1 MKKLLSLLLI
11 GLLVLAGCTTQ
22 SPDPQEPDTPPETV
36 PGETNEPDS
45 SQPGEPTE
53 QADGYKVYPA
63 NLTKAHSLEE
73 AIQLM
78 SNEPLPADIVQAI
91 RDFGLSTGPQ
101 LLDGTKN
108 DNYSPLS
115 LYIALA
121 MVATGAEGQ
130 SAEELYAALNRP
142 LDREALADEISDIM
156 ARLNIETSH
165 GRIQLANSIWN
176 QFDFPFKSDYIDRL
190 NDRFQ
195 ASLFEVDFTDPATGQ
210 KMTDWVSD
218 ATEGLIEP
226 TFDDTEDY
234 ISVLFN
240 ALYFKESWHKPFQSE
255 LTKPGPFKGVDG
267 ETEKDFLH
275 SNSMLQ
281 YIKHDG
287 VEGVV
292 LPFEVSRMILLKKSG
307 SNPMDILKD
316 YTLDE
321 LLSKAQSAQV
331 DLKLPKFSFDNE
343 YQLPALLNQLG
354 IKQVMDPDQAD
365 LSGMTDQDLYVS
377 SVIQQS
383 FIGLDETGVEAAA
396 VTSVIMETTGIPSL
410 EAELVF
416 DEPFLFIIESP
427 DGLPLFIGTLTN

>member
-11 GLLVLAGCTTQ
+11 GLLVLTSCQTQ
-22 SPDPQEPDTPPETV
+22 SPDPEETDRPPETP
-36 PGETNEPDS
+36 PGETNEPDDPPTS
-45 SQPGEPTE
+45 EPAGDE
-53 QADGYKVYPA
+53 SGKVYPA
-63 NLTKAHSLEE
+63 NLSKAYSLED
-73 AIQLM
+73 AVQLM
-78 SNEPLPADIVQAI
+78 ANEPLPADIVQAI
-91 RDFGLSTGPQ
+91 RDFGFTTGKQ

-121 MVATGAEGQ
+121 MVATGADGQ

-142 LDREALADEISDIM
+142 LEREALANEISDIM
-156 ARLNIETSH
+156 ERLNIETTQ

-176 QFDFPFKSDYIDRL
+176 QFDFPFKSDYIERL

-210 KMTDWVSD
+210 KMTDWVSE

-226 TFDDTEDY
+226 TFDDTKEF

-240 ALYFKESWHKPFQSE
+240 ALYFKESWREPFQSE
-255 LTKPGPFKGVDG
+255 QTAPGPFKGSDG

-275 SNSMLQ
+275 SVSDRQ
-281 YIKHDG
+281 YISHEG
-287 VEGVV
+287 VEGVI

-316 YTLDE
+316 YSLDE
-321 LLSKAQSAQV
+321 LLSKAQPALV

-343 YQLPALLNQLG
+343 YELPPLLSQLG
-354 IKQVMDPDQAD
+354 IEQVMDPDLAD

-396 VTSVIMETTGIPSL
+396 VTSVVMKTTSIPSL
-410 EAELVF
+410 ETELVF

-427 DGLPLFIGTLTN
+427 DGLPLFIGTLAN